1 MPGPRA
7 SFPWDQGC
15 ARSRSRP
22 LHAHVTHRSSSA
34 PWLAL
39 PRLQSR
45 RPIGWRGPNLPRT
58 LVCPLWDELCSFLLK
73 LPGGP
78 RRVVTA
84 RGGRRRKRCDDR
96 RTGIEGEGW
105 TTTFRPCEPES
116 GGGGGGGTLSRA
128 LERRHHEERAVSNRS
143 PACTSGTGAT
153 PRNESGQSMRIRHR
167 LGSFPVW
174 CTDCE
179 KKTILT
185 VSKWQFST
193 RRVNI
198 RRFADRVLP
207 PSKPARR
214 RVVTSGV
221 GTFAGA
227 AGERER
233 RPSGPSGRRNQVDR
247 SGEGGFRDLTGQG
260 TSGPSALNAR
270 RGAVRGDSSA
280 TSPAGRPARPR

>member
-22 LHAHVTHRSSSA
+22 LHAHVTRRSSSA

-45 RPIGWRGPNLPRT
+45 RPIGWRGPNLPRA

-84 RGGRRRKRCDDR
+84 RSGRRRKRCDDR

-116 GGGGGGGTLSRA
+116 WGARCQGHWREGTMKSGRY
-128 LERRHHEERAVSNRS
+128 RTDRRS
-143 PACTSGTGAT
+143 PACTLGTGAT
-153 PRNESGQSMRIRHR
+153 PRNESGQSRRIRHR
-167 LGSFPVW
+167 LGSFSEW

-179 KKTILT
+179 KKTSLT

-233 RPSGPSGRRNQVDR
+233 RPSEPSGRRNQVDR
-247 SGEGGFRDLTGQG
+247 AGEAVTGQG

-270 RGAVRGDSSA
+270 RGVVRGDSSA
-280 TSPAGRPARPR
+280 TSPAGRPHRPR